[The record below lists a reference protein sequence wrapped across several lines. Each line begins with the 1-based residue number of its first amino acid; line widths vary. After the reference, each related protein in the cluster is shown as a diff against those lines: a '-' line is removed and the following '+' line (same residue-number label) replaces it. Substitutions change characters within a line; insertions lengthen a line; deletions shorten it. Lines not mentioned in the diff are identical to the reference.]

1 MLNIL
6 INAYACSPSW
16 GSEPGMAWNWVIN
29 LARHCNL
36 FVITEGEWRAEIEE
50 AVAKLPQRDH
60 LHFHFN
66 PVSEKVRR
74 MCWNQGDWRFYWHYR
89 KWQRRTLRIA
99 EQICSEQRIDVI
111 HQLNMIGFR
120 EPGYL
125 WKLPDIPFIWGPI
138 GGMDLLPVAF
148 LQGVGWKITLINR
161 LKNMINAWQMHQQP
175 RVLKAIERSDWLVAA
190 TKGSYDIL
198 HGYYHKN
205 NVSLINETGCY
216 EKLQPEC
223 KQGKKETLDLLWVG
237 KFDFRKRLDLAIQ
250 SIAAMRDN
258 ERVRLHVVGEDR
270 ESIVA
275 PFKRLAE
282 REGIAD
288 KVVWHGKVPHEEI
301 NELMLKADLFF
312 FTSIMD
318 ATSTVIVEALQ
329 NGLPIVCFD
338 TCGFGPLVDGTI
350 GAKVPVTTPE
360 AGVKAFAEILTDINA
375 HRERL
380 AVWSRNCAARAAEL
394 SWEKKA
400 ERMAGIYERVVR
412 THGEQ
417 GSDAPVR

>member
-1 MLNIL
+1 M
-6 INAYACSPSW
+6 
-16 GSEPGMAWNWVIN
+16 V
-29 LARHCNL
+29 
-36 FVITEGEWRAEIEE
+36 
-50 AVAKLPQRDH
+50 
-60 LHFHFN
+60 
-66 PVSEKVRR
+66 
-74 MCWNQGDWRFYWHYR
+74 
-89 KWQRRTLRIA
+89 
-99 EQICSEQRIDVI
+99 
-111 HQLNMIGFR
+111 GFR

-125 WKLPDIPFIWGPI
+125 WKIKDIPFVWGPI
-138 GGMDLLPVAF
+138 GGMELTPEAF
-148 LQGVGWKITLINR
+148 VHEAGWKTIAKIK
-161 LKNMINAWQMHQQP
+161 LKNALNSWQMHHEP
-175 RVLKAIERSDWLVAA
+175 RVLKAISRADMLVAA
-190 TKGSYDIL
+190 TGGCYKVLSEY
-198 HGYYHKN
+198 HGKKN
-205 NVSLINETGCY
+205 LVLINETGCDGILRQ
-216 EKLQPEC
+216 ERKT
-223 KQGKKETLDLLWVG
+223 KENDDFDILWVG
-237 KFDFRKRLDLAIQ
+237 RFIYTKRLDLAIQ
-250 SIAAMRDN
+250 SIAAMKDN

-282 REGIAD
+282 REGVAD

-338 TCGFGPLVDGTI
+338 SCGFGPLVDGTI

-412 THGEQ
+412 AHGEQ
-417 GSDAPVR
+417 GSDAPVQ

>member
-16 GSEPGMAWNWVIN
+16 GSEPGMAWNWVVN

-50 AVAKLPQRDH
+50 AVPKLPQRDR

-99 EQICSEQRIDVI
+99 ERICSEQRIDVI
-111 HQLNMIGFR
+111 HQLNMVGFR

-125 WKLPDIPFIWGPI
+125 WKIKDIPFVWGPI
-138 GGMDLLPVAF
+138 GGMELTPEAF
-148 LQGVGWKITLINR
+148 VREAGWKTVAKIK
-161 LKNMINAWQMHQQP
+161 LKNALNSWQMHHEP
-175 RVLKAIERSDWLVAA
+175 RVIKAISRAEMLVAA
-190 TKGSYDIL
+190 TGGCYKVLSE
-198 HGYYHKN
+198 YHRKKN
-205 NVSLINETGCY
+205 LVLINETGCDGIQWQ
-216 EKLQPEC
+216 ERKA
-223 KQGKKETLDLLWVG
+223 KENADLDILWVG
-237 KFDFRKRLDLAIQ
+237 RFIYTKRLDLAIQ

-288 KVVWHGKVPHEEI
+288 KVVWYGKVPHEEI

-360 AGVKAFAEILTDINA
+360 AGVKAFAGILTDINA

-380 AVWSRNCAARAAEL
+380 AVWSKNCAARAAGL
-394 SWEKKA
+394 LWERKA
-400 ERMAGIYERVVR
+400 EQMAGIYGRVVQA
-412 THGEQ
+412 HGEQ
-417 GSDAPVR
+417 GSDAPVQ